1 MSFDLDLYKKASSF
15 ILQDRSEY
23 QIAKFVIGQH
33 DTPQMQY
40 RQILIEAQ
48 DLIYKIKMAEISQKK
63 LKLKIRKLLEE
74 NTEES
79 LLDAEEAQLSYA
91 LTENVIEGAK
101 RELAVFENL
110 YQQFPQFTEQDIAD
124 NQEDYWKLR
133 LHRQAELDT
142 AHRSSGVSPGNLQA
156 LLEIGEVTLERQLDK

>member
-1 MSFDLDLYKKASSF
+1 MSVNLELYKKAATF

-23 QIAKFVIGQH
+23 QIEKFVIGQH

-48 DLIYKIKMAEISQKK
+48 DLIYKIKMAEISQRK
-63 LKLKIRKLLEE
+63 LKLKIEKFLNE

-79 LLDAEEAQLSYA
+79 LLEAEEAHLAYA
-91 LTENVIEGAK
+91 LTDNVIEGAK
-101 RELAVFENL
+101 RELAVLENL
-110 YQQFPQFTEQDIAD
+110 YRQFPQFTEQDIAD

-142 AHRSSGVSPGNLQA
+142 AHRSSGVTPGNLQA
-156 LLEIGEVTLERQLDK
+156 LLEIGEIALERQLEK

>member
-1 MSFDLDLYKKASSF
+1 MSLDLDLYKKAATF

-23 QIAKFVIGQH
+23 QIEKFVIGQH

-48 DLIYKIKMAEISQKK
+48 DLIYKIKMAEISQRK
-63 LKLKIRKLLEE
+63 LKLKIQKFLQE

-79 LLDAEEAQLSYA
+79 LLEAEEAQLAYA

-101 RELAVFENL
+101 RELAVLENL
-110 YQQFPQFTEQDIAD
+110 YRQFPQFTEQDIAD

-156 LLEIGEVTLERQLDK
+156 LLEIGEIALERQLEK